1 MLRLVLIFILI
12 IFKQTSFSQAWKDSL
27 RSARIAYQNGAY
39 EKALSSYISTEKI
52 APKNI
57 DFSAEKAQAAYK
69 ASKHDVSEKIY
80 IKKTQN
86 TASSNQQ
93 KARYY
98 HNLGNTKF
106 KQEKFKEAVEAY
118 KQALRNNPN
127 DAETRYNLSQALKK
141 QQQSQKKQ
149 EQNKDKQNQ
158 SNKQNKEQ
166 DSNSSKNEEN
176 KKNKSSDDEQ
186 QQQSSSSLTD
196 RQNEKMLN
204 DLVKQEMNTK
214 RKMNAKRTKSSTSK
228 SGKDW

>member
-1 MLRLVLIFILI
+1 MFRFIVLISFISI
-12 IFKQTSFSQAWKDSL
+12 GQICFAQAWKDSL
-27 RSARIAYQNGAY
+27 RSARIAYQNGDYNKSLA
-39 EKALSSYISTEKI
+39 SYISTEKI

-57 DFSAEKAQAAYK
+57 DISAEKAQAAYK
-69 ASKHDVSEKIY
+69 ASKHDISEKIY
-80 IKKTQN
+80 TKKTQN
-86 TASSNQQ
+86 NTNNNQQ

-106 KQEKFKEAVEAY
+106 KQEKYKEAIEAY

-127 DAETRYNLSQALKK
+127 DSETRYNLTQALKK
-141 QQQSQKKQ
+141 QQESQKKQ

-166 DSNSSKNEEN
+166 DSNTSKNEE
-176 KKNKSSDDEQ
+176 KNEKKSSDKQKQETP
-186 QQQSSSSLTD
+186 SSLSE

-214 RKMNAKRTKSSTSK
+214 KKMNAKRTKSSSSR